1 MNDEQRSR
9 LEEALALYP
18 LSSPKGELIR
28 HNENMTFQVADGNGR
43 YVLRIHQPV
52 EGFSLE
58 ILRTGGDKRQAIQ
71 SEMELLS
78 ALKIGSPIPV
88 QSPFP
93 CSQGGLVATLAD
105 GTPVTLLEWIV
116 GETLENTELTPD
128 LCRSIG
134 EMTAGLHAFFA
145 QNRAQHTSL
154 ARYRYDRT
162 LLPPI
167 AERIRRAEQG
177 GYIRREAAQSILSAL
192 EEMDIRFCALD
203 ETQEPIIVHADLSKS
218 NMILCSDGRIAPIDF
233 SLCGISHTYMDVGGL
248 LGHVSDDADRF
259 FILEGYKNVHG
270 GAVNIRFV
278 EPYFALNV
286 ILFIAC
292 QYERSKEW
300 DWYSDA
306 IERWCKDI
314 FSPLAANAP
323 FLLT

>member
-9 LEEALALYP
+9 LEEALTLYP

-28 HNENMTFQVADGNGR
+28 HNENMTFQVADGNGP

-58 ILRTGGDKRQAIQ
+58 ILSAGGDKQQTIQ

-134 EMTAGLHAFFA
+134 VMTAGLHAFFA

-177 GYIRREAAQSILSAL
+177 GYIRCEATQSILSAL
-192 EEMDIRFCALD
+192 EEMDVRFHALD
-203 ETQEPIIVHADLSKS
+203 ETQKPIVVHADLSKS
-218 NMILCSDGRIAPIDF
+218 NMILCPDGRIAPIDF
-233 SLCGISHTYMDVGGL
+233 SLCGVGHTYMDIGGL
-248 LGHVSDDADRF
+248 FGHIYDDANRLF
-259 FILEGYKNVHG
+259 VLEGYTNAHG
-270 GAVNIRFV
+270 DAINMRFV

-300 DWYSDA
+300 DWYTDA
-306 IERWCKDI
+306 MERWRKDI
-314 FSPLAANAP
+314 FIPLAEKTS
-323 FLLT
+323 FLLM